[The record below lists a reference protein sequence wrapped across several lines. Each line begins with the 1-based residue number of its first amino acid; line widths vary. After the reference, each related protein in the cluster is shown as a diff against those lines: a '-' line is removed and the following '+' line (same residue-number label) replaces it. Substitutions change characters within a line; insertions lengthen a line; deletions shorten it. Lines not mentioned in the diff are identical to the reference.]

1 MLQFAHAL
9 YKDILGTIHHDLGH
23 AVILQQRL
31 QRAQAQNLIPYI
43 GYQCRP
49 FSPGNRKG
57 IFIQHPLAVFIDK
70 ILQVVDHALVPIAAG

>member
-1 MLQFAHAL
+1 MLQLAHAL

-31 QRAQAQNLIPYI
+31 QRPQTQDLIPYI
-43 GYQCRP
+43 GHQRRP

-57 IFIQHPLAVFIDK
+57 IFIQHPLAVFIDE
-70 ILQVVDHALVPIAAG
+70 ILQVMDHTLIPIAAG